1 MLLKRHWI
9 YEISWYNEFNTVDLL
24 TQEIVLNFLPEYH
37 NDMYMLDKLYWKCSW
52 INLTLLKVQNKQ
64 KINIREWGHNFLQN
78 IFEFNARTRLTKWR
92 CVCFVTSVGDSLCVF
107 VLQVVLHRGPSPSRP
122 AWHSTPPPWSPSPPT
137 PQSPTK
143 ITRRTMK
150 FRKNNY
156 SPPHTHTSQTTIYSH
171 VPVLPFQHS
180 QLTYENTTDNLSS
193 TCPLPHL
200 LPTTYYC
207 VSSPNVS
214 ITKWL
219 VECFLLRRTCS
230 FRAQLLIWSILF
242 YW

>member
-9 YEISWYNEFNTVDLL
+9 YEISRYNEFNTVDSL

-122 AWHSTPPPWSPSPPT
+122 AWHSTPPPWSPSRPT

-143 ITRRTMK
+143 RTRRTMK

-156 SPPHTHTSQTTIYSH
+156 SPPPHTHTSNHNLQSCARPPFSTFPIDIWKH
-171 VPVLPFQHS
+171 HWQPVLNLPPPPS
-180 QLTYENTTDNLSS
+180 PTYNILLCLLSKCFNHKM
-193 TCPLPHL
+193 TWLHPCGVFPVE
-200 LPTTYYC
+200 TYM
-207 VSSPNVS
+207 
-214 ITKWL
+214 
-219 VECFLLRRTCS
+219 
-230 FRAQLLIWSILF
+230 
-242 YW
+242 